1 MRVAAIDVGSN
12 SIHMIIAQVE
22 SDGRFRVLD
31 RAKEMVRLGQRTLTK
46 GRLSAEAMRAGV
58 RTLAA
63 FRTLAERHGVNRL
76 KAVATSAVREAANGG
91 EFIQQVQDEVGLR
104 VKVIPGREEA
114 RLIHLGVSHAINLRG
129 APSLLMDAGGGSVEV
144 ILVHDGTPVELD
156 SLKIGVSRLSE
167 QFITGDPPTSKELQK
182 LEAFVAEHLD
192 PILRRAARLGV
203 RRIIGTSGTL
213 LSVITIAG
221 HLSGHPPDG
230 HLNNFTVTATAVRKV
245 RRLVCKS
252 DREARQRID
261 GLDAKRVE
269 LIIPGACIA
278 DYVANRLRAKE
289 VIACTWALREGVL
302 LDFIARHQKGIA
314 EVERYPDVRHRSVA
328 RFTRHLGETE
338 EHGAHVA
345 RLALRLFDQLK
356 REHHLGD
363 AEREWLEFAAL
374 MHDVGHHIS
383 HSNHQRHAYY
393 LITNSELLGFQRDEV
408 EIIAQVA
415 RYHRKGPPKD
425 TDPEFSALPAEA
437 RTVVRTLG
445 AILRVADALDRSH
458 YGVVRNLNVTRRDK
472 RLILQLHTGGEDA
485 ALEIW
490 DARERA
496 RLLQQVVGL
505 DVDFRTVK

>member
-46 GRLSAEAMRAGV
+46 GRLSADAMRAGV

-63 FRTLAERHGVNRL
+63 FRTLADRHGVNRI

-114 RLIHLGVSHAINLRG
+114 RLIYLGVSHAINLRG
-129 APSLLMDAGGGSVEV
+129 APALLIDVGGGSVEV

-167 QFITGDPPTSKELQK
+167 QFIKSDPPSGKELQK
-182 LEAFVAEHLD
+182 LDAHIAEHLD

-203 RRIIGTSGTL
+203 RRIVATSGTL

-221 HLSGHPPDG
+221 HLNKEPPDG
-230 HLNNFTVTATAVRKV
+230 HLNNFVVSAGAVRKV
-245 RRLVCKS
+245 RRLVCKA
-252 DREARQRID
+252 DQDARQRIP

-278 DYVANRLRAKE
+278 DYVATRLRAKE

-314 EVERYPDVRHRSVA
+314 ETERYPDVRHRTVA

-356 REHHLGD
+356 REHKLS
-363 AEREWLEFAAL
+363 AAAREWLEFSAL

-383 HSNHQRHAYY
+383 HSNHQRHAHY
-393 LITNSELLGFQRDEV
+393 LITNSELLGFRRDEV
-408 EIIAQVA
+408 ELIAQVA
-415 RYHRKGPPKD
+415 RYHRKAPPKESD
-425 TDPEFSALPAEA
+425 AEFHALPAGT
-437 RTVVRTLG
+437 RQIVRALS
-445 AILRVADALDRSH
+445 AMLRVADALDRSH
-458 YGVVRNLNVTRRDK
+458 YGVVRDITVLRRDK
-472 RLILQLHTGGEDA
+472 KLILQLETGGEDA

-496 RLLQQVVGL
+496 RLLEQLVGL
-505 DVDFRTVK
+505 DVDFRIVT

>member
-1 MRVAAIDVGSN
+1 
-12 SIHMIIAQVE
+12 MIVAQVE

-31 RAKEMVRLGQRTLTK
+31 RAKEMVRLGQRTLTR
-46 GRLSAEAMRAGV
+46 GRLSAEAMRNGL

-63 FRTLAERHGVNRL
+63 FRTLAERHGVNRF

-91 EFIQQVQDEVGLR
+91 DFIQQVQEEVGLR

-114 RLIHLGVSHAINLRG
+114 RLIYLGISHAINLRG
-129 APSLLMDAGGGSVEV
+129 APALLMDAGGGSVEV
-144 ILVHDGTPVELD
+144 ILVQDGLPVELE
-156 SLKIGVSRLSE
+156 SLKLGVSRLSE
-167 QFITGDPPTSKELQK
+167 QFIETDPPSGKELQK
-182 LEAFVAEHLD
+182 LDAHIAEHID
-192 PILRRAARLGV
+192 PILRRAARMGV
-203 RRIIGTSGTL
+203 RRIVATSGTL

-221 HLSGHPPDG
+221 HLSKQPPNG
-230 HLNNFTVTATAVRKV
+230 HLNNFGVSADAIRKV
-245 RRLVCKS
+245 RRLVCRS
-252 DREARQRID
+252 DRAAREHIA

-269 LIIPGACIA
+269 LIVPGACLA

-345 RLALRLFDQLK
+345 RLALQLFDQLK
-356 REHHLGD
+356 RDHKLT
-363 AEREWLEFAAL
+363 APAREWLEFAAL

-393 LITNSELLGFQRDEV
+393 LITNSELLGFRRDEI
-408 EIIAQVA
+408 ELIAQVA
-415 RYHRKGPPKD
+415 RYHRKAPPKD
-425 TDPEFSALPAEA
+425 SDPEFRALPANT
-437 RTVVRTLG
+437 RHIVRGLS
-445 AILRVADALDRSH
+445 ALLRVADALDRSH
-458 YGVVRNLNVTRRDK
+458 YRVVRDVKVARRDRK
-472 RLILQLHTGGEDA
+472 LVLQLTTGGEDA

-490 DARERA
+490 DARERV
-496 RLLQQVVGL
+496 RLLEQMVGL
-505 DVDFRTVK
+505 DVDFRVVT